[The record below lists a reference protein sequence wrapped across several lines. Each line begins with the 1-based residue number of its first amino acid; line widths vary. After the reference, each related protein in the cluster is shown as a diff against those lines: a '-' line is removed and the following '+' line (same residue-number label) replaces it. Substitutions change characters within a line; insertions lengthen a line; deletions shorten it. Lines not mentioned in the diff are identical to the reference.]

1 MADTT
6 TKFQFMTLENA
17 ALLKELIA
25 ADTLKKIDDKVQSSI
40 KAVSQSADK
49 ATIYFYTKEAPVKE
63 EDAVFSITLPAPVDI
78 NGKADKVKNAAAGNF
93 AGLDANGNLTD
104 TGRTAS
110 DFDEAGAATTVD
122 SALRTFIGTIPAS
135 AVAKNIVA
143 YIQESVAAGNYDD
156 TTLKALV
163 DKNTSAITILNGSGD
178 GSVSKAIA
186 DFFAEWA
193 AGADSSLDTLKEIS
207 DWILGH
213 ASDAAEMNSNISGN
227 TAAIT
232 KLEALV
238 GRLPEGGTAKTIV
251 EYIAEYVSKALT
263 DSDLSQYAKA
273 DDLKA
278 AVARIDTLETDLGAA
293 QSGISANA
301 VTINKIAN
309 KLGDIPEGSRAT
321 TITGYAK
328 ELVDAVNTQLSA
340 LITQITA
347 AENDIAGLQ
356 ENMSAVQAD
365 VRSNKSALS
374 DLQAKVG
381 AGFEPIPEAKIRALF
396 S

>member
-17 ALLKELIA
+17 ALLKELLA

-40 KAVSQSADK
+40 KTVSQSADK
-49 ATIYFYTKEAPVKE
+49 STIYFYTKEAPVKE

-78 NGKADKVKNAAAGNF
+78 SGKADKVKNAAAGNF
-93 AGLDANGNLTD
+93 AGLDASGNLTD
-104 TGRTAS
+104 SGRKAS
-110 DFDEAGAATTVD
+110 DFDAVGTAAAVD

-143 YIQESVAAGNYDD
+143 YIQESVAAGKYDD
-156 TTLKALV
+156 TALKALV

-227 TAAIT
+227 TAAIA
-232 KLEALV
+232 KLEAMV
-238 GRLPEGGTAKTIV
+238 GKLPEGVTAKTIV

-273 DDLKA
+273 DDLDA
-278 AVARIDTLETDLGAA
+278 AVTRIDALETNMSAA
-293 QSGISANA
+293 QSTISANA
-301 VTINKIAN
+301 TNINKIAN
-309 KLGDIPEGSRAT
+309 KLGDIPEGSKAT

-347 AENDIAGLQ
+347 AENSITALQ
-356 ENMSAVQAD
+356 DSVSAIQAD
-365 VRSNKSALS
+365 IGSNKNAIS
-374 DLQAKVG
+374 DLQDKVG
-381 AGFEPIPEAKIRALF
+381 AGFESIPEAKIRALF